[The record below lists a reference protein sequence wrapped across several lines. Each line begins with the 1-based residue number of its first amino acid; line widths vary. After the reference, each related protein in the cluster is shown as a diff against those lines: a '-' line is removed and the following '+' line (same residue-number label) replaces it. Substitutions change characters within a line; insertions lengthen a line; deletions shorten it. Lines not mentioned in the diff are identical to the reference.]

1 MYSLFAQIKLYI
13 TYLLELVCAMPL
25 FLALVF
31 IGTFF
36 SILNSSMVNVA
47 LPTLMIEFGIDIQ
60 SSTWLY
66 TGYMLPY
73 AIAMSIFGSLGDIY
87 SAKRIFLLGVF
98 IFAMGS
104 LSCSIAGSFWILLTS
119 RAIQALG
126 AAAIMTNSMV
136 LAITPFEQNRR
147 SAVLGWWGMV
157 SSTGSLV
164 GPTLG
169 GFLTDHIG
177 WHSIF
182 YINLPFAAAILL
194 LGGNYIPS
202 TKKTKSTKI
211 FDYQGSLYLI
221 ISLVTLLLAIIIGST
236 SGWLN
241 KTTLPLFGLFLLFAG
256 LLFRQERRISQ
267 PLISLAL
274 FQNSSFAATVIV
286 GFFQGAALFGSMLL
300 IPMYLQNVH
309 DFSPTYAGVLVL
321 PLSISMMI
329 MAPIMGKLSTPAR
342 IRLLIVSGMAILVI
356 GIWLFSRLSL
366 QSPYWLLATALIAT
380 GIGLGASSTPLT
392 SNLINVVPQS
402 QMGMASGVFNMIRY
416 LGGVLGS
423 TILGAFI
430 QQRVEVYLI
439 PLTMSGYTAAI
450 AEKMALGKA
459 FPEVFLLG
467 AATAAIGMIA
477 AFFIGTPK
485 EN

>member
-1 MYSLFAQIKLYI
+1 VQ
-13 TYLLELVCAMPL
+13 MPL

-47 LPTLMIEFGIDIQ
+47 LPTLMTEFGIDIQ
-60 SSTWLY
+60 HSTWLY

-98 IFAMGS
+98 IFALGS
-104 LSCSIAGSFWILLTS
+104 LACSTAGNFWILLIS
-119 RAIQALG
+119 RTIQALG

-194 LGGNYIPS
+194 LGGKIPS
-202 TKKTKSTKI
+202 TPKTNLTKI

-221 ISLVTLLLAIIIGST
+221 ISLVALLLAIIIGST
-236 SGWLN
+236 GGWLN
-241 KTTLPLFGLFLLFAG
+241 RTTLPLFGLFLLFAW
-256 LLFRQERRISQ
+256 LLFRQENRISQ
-267 PLISLAL
+267 PLISLML
-274 FQNSSFAATVIV
+274 FQNLSFTATVTV

-300 IPMYLQNVH
+300 IPMYLQHVH

-329 MAPIMGKLSTPAR
+329 MAPIMGKLATPQR

-356 GIWLFSRLSL
+356 GIWLFSKLTL
-366 QSPYWLLATALIAT
+366 QSPYWLLAAALVAT

-402 QMGMASGVFNMIRY
+402 QMGMASGLFNMIRY

-423 TILGAFI
+423 TIFGAFI
-430 QQRVEVYLI
+430 QQRVEAYLI

-477 AFFIGTPK
+477 AFFTGTSK
-485 EN
+485 KN

>member
-1 MYSLFAQIKLYI
+1 
-13 TYLLELVCAMPL
+13 MPL
-25 FLALVF
+25 FLVLVF

-98 IFAMGS
+98 IFAIGS
-104 LSCSIAGSFWILLTS
+104 LSCSIAGSFWMLLAS

-147 SAVLGWWGMV
+147 SAILGWWGMI

-182 YINLPFAAAILL
+182 YINLPFAVAILL
-194 LGGNYIPS
+194 LGGKYIPA
-202 TKKTKSTKI
+202 TKTTNPTKI
-211 FDYQGSLYLI
+211 FDYQGALYLI
-221 ISLVTLLLAIIIGST
+221 ISLVSLLLAIIIGST
-236 SGWLN
+236 GGWVTT
-241 KTTLPLFGLFLLFAG
+241 TTLPLIGLFMLFVCV
-256 LLFRQERRISQ
+256 LFRQESRISQ

-274 FQNSSFAATVIV
+274 FANSSFAATVAV
-286 GFFQGAALFGSMLL
+286 GFFQGAALFGCMLL
-300 IPMYLQNVH
+300 IPMYLQQVH
-309 DFSPTYAGVLVL
+309 EFSPTYAGILVL

-329 MAPIMGKLSTPAR
+329 MSPIMGKLATPRR
-342 IRLLIVSGMAILVI
+342 IRPLIVSGMAILII
-356 GIWLFSRLSL
+356 GMWLFSKLTL
-366 QSPYWLLATALIAT
+366 QSPYWLLAAALVAT

-392 SNLINVVPQS
+392 TNLITVVPQS
-402 QMGMASGVFNMIRY
+402 QMGMASGLFNMIRY

-423 TILGAFI
+423 TIFGAFL
-430 QQRVEVYLI
+430 QQRIEAYLI
-439 PLTMSGYTAAI
+439 PLTISGYTVDI
-450 AEKMALGKA
+450 AEKMALAKS

-477 AFFIGTPK
+477 AFFTGTPK
-485 EN
+485 NNSQQRQS

>member
-1 MYSLFAQIKLYI
+1 MELIDAMLLF
-13 TYLLELVCAMPL
+13 
-25 FLALVF
+25 LVF

-47 LPTLMIEFGIDIQ
+47 LPTIMIEFAIDIQ

-87 SAKRIFLLGVF
+87 SPKRIFMLGVF

-104 LSCSIAGSFWILLTS
+104 LSCSIAGSFWMLLAS
-119 RAIQALG
+119 RTIQALG

-136 LAITPFEQNRR
+136 LVITPFEQNKR
-147 SAVLGWWGMV
+147 SAILGWWGMI
-157 SSTGSLV
+157 SSAGSLV

-194 LGGNYIPS
+194 LGGSYIPS
-202 TKKTKSTKI
+202 IPKTSSTKI
-211 FDYQGSLYLI
+211 FDYQGSIYLTV
-221 ISLVTLLLAIIIGST
+221 SLVSLLLAIIVGST
-236 SGWLN
+236 NGWLT
-241 KTTLPLFGLFLLFAG
+241 KTTVPLLGLFLLFAC
-256 LLFRQERRISQ
+256 LLFRQESRSSQ

-274 FQNSSFAATVIV
+274 LQNSSFAATVAV

-300 IPMYLQNVH
+300 IPMYLQHVH
-309 DFSPTYAGVLVL
+309 DFSPTYAGMLVL

-329 MAPIMGKLSTPAR
+329 MSPIMGKLAAPPNFK
-342 IRLLIVSGMAILVI
+342 LLIVSGMAILAI
-356 GIWLFSRLSL
+356 GIWIFSRLSL
-366 QSPYWLLATALIAT
+366 QSPYWLLAAALVTT
-380 GIGLGASSTPLT
+380 GIGLGVSSTPLT

-402 QMGMASGVFNMIRY
+402 HMGMASGLFNMIRY
-416 LGGVLGS
+416 LGGVIGS
-423 TILGAFI
+423 TIFGAFI
-430 QQRVEVYLI
+430 QQRVAAYII
-439 PLTMSGYTAAI
+439 PLTLSGYTAPI

-459 FPEVFLLG
+459 FPEVFLMG
-467 AATAAIGMIA
+467 AFTAAIGMIA
-477 AFFIGTPK
+477 AFFTGMPK
-485 EN
+485 KN

>member
-1 MYSLFAQIKLYI
+1 
-13 TYLLELVCAMPL
+13 MPL

-47 LPTLMIEFGIDIQ
+47 LPTLMIDFGIDIQ

-87 SAKRIFLLGVF
+87 SAKRIFLLGVL
-98 IFAMGS
+98 IFALGS

-169 GFLTDHIG
+169 GFLTDSVG

-182 YINLPFAAAILL
+182 YINLPFAVAILL
-194 LGGNYIPS
+194 LGNYIPS

-211 FDYQGSLYLI
+211 FDYQGSFYLV
-221 ISLVTLLLAIIIGST
+221 ISLVALLLAIIIGST

-241 KTTLPLFGLFLLFAG
+241 ETTLPLFGLFLLFAW
-256 LLFRQERRISQ
+256 LLFRQEKKIHQ

-274 FQNSSFAATVIV
+274 FQNSSFAATVTV

-329 MAPIMGKLSTPAR
+329 MAPIMGKLSTPPR
-342 IRLLIVSGMAILVI
+342 IRMLIVSGMAILVI
-356 GIWLFSRLSL
+356 GIWLFSELSI
-366 QSPYWLLATALIAT
+366 QSPYWLLAAALVAT

-392 SNLINVVPQS
+392 SNLLNIVPQS
-402 QMGMASGVFNMIRY
+402 QMGMASGLFNMIRY

-423 TILGAFI
+423 TIFGAFI

-439 PLTMSGYTAAI
+439 PLTSSGYTAAI
-450 AEKMALGKA
+450 AEKMALEKA
-459 FPEVFLLG
+459 FPDVFLLG
-467 AATAAIGMIA
+467 AATAAIGMLA
-477 AFFIGTPK
+477 AFFTGTLRR
-485 EN
+485 N